1 MNTLK
6 KDILVIFLFLVS
18 LNSLGRD
25 IDIGVF
31 RGHSIQ
37 QIDFSYYQGDYL
49 IQGDSTSFGRLQ
61 ANEFVSIIQ
70 HENGVELKKGV
81 RSMGRFDTIYLRPT
95 IFNAGLR
102 LRPRSPVLKA
112 RKYRDEFRIT
122 AGKGGLTI
130 VNRVSYT
137 HYLGGVI
144 ESEGGG
150 GKDEEYYKAQA
161 VISRTYALKHINKH
175 QNEGFDLCDQVHC
188 QAYHNM
194 LIYTDEIKD
203 AVKATAGIFM
213 VDTLTNQLVES
224 YFHANCG
231 GETSSTSFVWQYDIA
246 YLQPFKDTFCIYSS
260 QAHWTKKIP
269 KTKWRKFL
277 INEYFYPIQDPEFK
291 KTMYTFQQST
301 RKAFYVHPSLGI
313 PLRDIRYHFKLKST
327 FFSCH
332 PEGQNV
338 VVEGRGYGHGVGL
351 CQEGAMSMDRQGI
364 AYEQILSY
372 YYSGI
377 RLDHFFE
384 NQFFQQ
390 TPKNALDF

>member
-203 AVKATAGIFM
+203 AVKATQSVTA
-213 VDTLTNQLVES
+213 
-224 YFHANCG
+224 
-231 GETSSTSFVWQYDIA
+231 
-246 YLQPFKDTFCIYSS
+246 
-260 QAHWTKKIP
+260 IP
-269 KTKWRKFL
+269 V
-277 INEYFYPIQDPEFK
+277 N
-291 KTMYTFQQST
+291 
-301 RKAFYVHPSLGI
+301 
-313 PLRDIRYHFKLKST
+313 HFKSA
-327 FFSCH
+327 SIISS
-332 PEGQNV
+332 PV
-338 VVEGRGYGHGVGL
+338 V
-351 CQEGAMSMDRQGI
+351 
-364 AYEQILSY
+364 
-372 YYSGI
+372 
-377 RLDHFFE
+377 
-384 NQFFQQ
+384 
-390 TPKNALDF
+390 